1 MIMFEKLNTDLK
13 SLYVSI
19 IANDI
24 NNSFS
29 DYLMYYKDSIVGFG
43 WRSNNNLSKGFMGL
57 WMPNFEGEDIEFSNE
72 ISSKILLN
80 LNDDL
85 NFEKSM
91 YLFQFAISENKYW
104 FSPPIAELMNGIACP
119 PLNNSNIIKQYLK
132 DYINNQIISK
142 DKDSDDKMYL
152 AVEKFKKEITL

>member
-1 MIMFEKLNTDLK
+1 MFEKLNTDLK
-13 SLYVSI
+13 SLDVSI
-19 IANDI
+19 SANDI

-29 DYLMYYKDSIVGFG
+29 DYLMFYKDSIIGFG
-43 WRSNNNLSKGFMGL
+43 WKSNNNLSKGFMGL

-72 ISSKILLN
+72 ISTKILLN

-104 FSPPIAELMNGIACP
+104 FSPPIADLMKGIACP
-119 PLNNSNIIKQYLK
+119 SLNDTNIIIEYLRN
-132 DYINNQIISK
+132 YIKNQIISK
-142 DKDSDDKMYL
+142 DENSDDKIYL
-152 AVEKFKKEITL
+152 AIEKFKKEITL

>member
-1 MIMFEKLNTDLK
+1 MFEKLNTDLK
-13 SLYVSI
+13 SLDVSI
-19 IANDI
+19 SANDI

-29 DYLMYYKDSIVGFG
+29 DYLMCYKDSIIGFG
-43 WRSNNNLSKGFMGL
+43 WKSNNNLSKGFMGL

-72 ISSKILLN
+72 ISTKILSN

-104 FSPPIAELMNGIACP
+104 FSPPIADLMKGIACP
-119 PLNNSNIIKQYLK
+119 SLNDTNIIIEYLRN
-132 DYINNQIISK
+132 YIKNQIISK
-142 DKDSDDKMYL
+142 DENSDDKIYL
-152 AVEKFKKEITL
+152 AIEKFKKEITL